1 MSGQQRLLRA
11 IGIYRDKDKDPAKWN
26 EQWEKWLSKE
36 FAPRDTYRAPGFDA
50 TAITTQSTLSKIQ
63 DHRSHLIHMQAILA
77 RLIEE
82 FPINETWLSLPPTIR
97 QDHLLKAIVAVCTG
111 PGAELNRTF
120 CPELTI
126 SFLERDGGK
135 GFLQLLLTSCPP
147 SGVNVVEPILV
158 GHPVFDAIYNASD
171 GHVCPRRTM
180 EEWRIA
186 VAMAKYERNMFLCT
200 FLLNVCTIVKGLG
213 LPKPPKIHKGLTS
226 LKGRIAEMKESPLP
240 EVYTGGLK
248 EVHKQ
253 GVRICANCRKK
264 EEELPNGRR
273 FMQCIKCRDHQNR
286 KVVYCDRECQVND
299 WKNGN
304 PPHKTICGKPFTL
317 PWQPEST
324 PLKSAEEISI
334 DYIPQPSSEWSRP
347 TALEEQISLL
357 RSDSSLSY
365 VLMQPTGNQ
374 HHGIALTDAP
384 QVAQAFIN
392 FRNRA
397 FYNGDIQSV
406 ALMSK
411 VLCFVAK
418 DFGLLKEDVFQQ
430 LSKEYGA
437 TQSRIEAELDNL
449 EKNILPQLETLM
461 EG

>member
-1 MSGQQRLLRA
+1 
-11 IGIYRDKDKDPAKWN
+11 
-26 EQWEKWLSKE
+26 
-36 FAPRDTYRAPGFDA
+36 
-50 TAITTQSTLSKIQ
+50 
-63 DHRSHLIHMQAILA
+63 MQAILA

-147 SGVNVVEPILV
+147 SGANVVEPILV
-158 GHPVFDAIYNASD
+158 GHPVFDAIYDASD

-186 VAMAKYERNMFLCT
+186 DAMAKYERNMFLCT

-213 LPKPPKIHKGLTS
+213 LLKPPKIHKGLTS
-226 LKGRIAEMKESPLP
+226 LKGCIAEMKESPLP

-273 FMQCIKCRDHQNR
+273 FMRCIKCRDHQNR
-286 KVVYCDRECQVND
+286 KVVYCDREWQVNE
-299 WKNGN
+299 WKNAIHTSLATGVDPAEIRRGN
-304 PPHKTICGKPFTL
+304 L
-317 PWQPEST
+317 
-324 PLKSAEEISI
+324 I

-347 TALEEQISLL
+347 AALGEQKSLL
-357 RSDSSLSY
+357 RADSSLSY

-418 DFGLLKEDVFQQ
+418 DFGFMKEDVFQK

-437 TQSRIEAELDNL
+437 TQSRVEAELDNL
-449 EKNILPQLETLM
+449 KKNILPCLENIM
-461 EG
+461 EGRYERSDYAVVMRLS